1 MPRPC
6 KRRYVDGEPVATAFK
21 PAGVP
26 GRGLAA
32 VELGF
37 DELEALR
44 LADLEGLY
52 QEEAAK
58 QMGIS
63 RATFGRVL
71 DGAHR
76 KVAEALLQGKML
88 VFKGGNVETPSLR
101 IFICLDCGRHYSV
114 PFGVKRPEHCTE
126 CQSYRIH
133 RKIEADIPRGKCR
146 EPGRR
151 RWRGGRRGGR
161 KDEG

>member
-6 KRRYVDGEPVATAFK
+6 KRRFVGGGPGANAFK

-26 GRGLAA
+26 GRELAT
-32 VELGF
+32 VELQF

-52 QEEAAK
+52 HQEAAA

-63 RATFGRVL
+63 RATFGRIV

-76 KVAEALLQGKML
+76 KVADALVNGKML
-88 VFKGGNVETPSLR
+88 VFKGGNIKTSPNQVCP
-101 IFICLDCGRHYSV
+101 G
-114 PFGVKRPEHCTE
+114 
-126 CQSYRIH
+126 
-133 RKIEADIPRGKCR
+133 
-146 EPGRR
+146 PGRR
-151 RWRGGRRGGR
+151 RWRGGRRCESR
-161 KDEG
+161 

>member
-1 MPRPC
+1 MPRPF
-6 KRRYVDGEPVATAFK
+6 KRRFVDGEPGASAFK

-26 GRGLAA
+26 GHVLAT
-32 VELGF
+32 VELRF

-76 KVAEALLQGKML
+76 KVADALLNGKML
-88 VFKGGNVETPSLR
+88 IFKGGNVAVLQGQYRRYGGPS
-101 IFICLDCGRHYSV
+101 
-114 PFGVKRPEHCTE
+114 
-126 CQSYRIH
+126 
-133 RKIEADIPRGKCR
+133 
-146 EPGRR
+146 RR
-151 RWRGGRRGGR
+151 RWRGGRQC
-161 KDEG
+161 EM

>member
-1 MPRPC
+1 MPRPLKC
-6 KRRYVDGEPVATAFK
+6 RFVDGEPGALAFK
-21 PAGVP
+21 PAGAP
-26 GRGLAA
+26 GRGLAV
-32 VELGF
+32 VELQF

-58 QMGIS
+58 RMGIS

-76 KVAEALLQGKML
+76 KVADALLNGKML
-88 VFKGGNVETPSLR
+88 IFKGGNVAVLQ
-101 IFICLDCGRHYSV
+101 G
-114 PFGVKRPEHCTE
+114 
-126 CQSYRIH
+126 QYR
-133 RKIEADIPRGKCR
+133 RCVG
-146 EPGRR
+146 PGRR
-151 RWRGGRRGGR
+151 RWRGGRRFGR